1 MKIIK
6 SIETFLNRNLNNA
19 ENYVQSRPKANFLF
33 GALFEACDGLI
44 RSTKD
49 TTKTPPYIRSNV
61 DVKQYMGAVLVAL
74 FFGWVAPA
82 IYFYGFL
89 CVVPK
94 LIVSLGIGVFVVDV
108 IWVVLAREERI
119 NEGGFVTCLFIP
131 ALLPPQAPLWLI
143 GVGAAISILFRN
155 ILGGVGH
162 NLVNP
167 ALLGRLLL
175 TICFPSIVVTGWQ
188 EPFTGIPTVHSLIH
202 GVDAITHAT
211 PLIVY
216 KEIGETT
223 SFFSLMFGSGTGS
236 LGETCRIA
244 IIIMGIWLC
253 FKRIANWR
261 IPVAYLGSVFIFSA
275 VLSLIAENTVAPP
288 IFQLLSGGLIF
299 AAFFMA
305 TDPITTTY
313 SQIGK
318 WIFGIGCGLITVVI
332 RSFTPIPE
340 GIMYAILL
348 MNLIGIPIQSLI
360 LKIKYRKK

>member
-1 MKIIK
+1 M
-6 SIETFLNRNLNNA
+6 
-19 ENYVQSRPKANFLF
+19 
-33 GALFEACDGLI
+33 
-44 RSTKD
+44 
-49 TTKTPPYIRSNV
+49 
-61 DVKQYMGAVLVAL
+61 DVKQYMGGVLVAL
-74 FFGWVAPA
+74 FFGWVVPA

-94 LIVSLGIGVFVVDV
+94 LIVSFVVGVFVVDV
-108 IWVVLAREERI
+108 IWVILAREERI

-155 ILGGVGH
+155 ILGGVGN

-175 TICFPSIVVTGWQ
+175 TICFPTIVVTGWQ
-188 EPFTGIPTVHSLIH
+188 EPFTGIPTVQYLIH

-211 PLIVY
+211 PLIAY
-216 KEIGETT
+216 KETGEIA
-223 SFFSLMFGSGTGS
+223 SYFSLMFGSNTGS

-275 VLSLIAENTVAPP
+275 VLSLIVGNTVAPP
-288 IFQLLSGGLIF
+288 IFQILSGGLIF

-313 SQIGK
+313 SQSGK

-360 LKIKYRKK
+360 LKIKYR

>member
-1 MKIIK
+1 MKIFK
-6 SIETFLNRNLNNA
+6 SIETVLNKNLNRA
-19 ENYVQSRPKANFLF
+19 ENYVQSHARVNFLF

-44 RSTKD
+44 RSTKN
-49 TTKTPPYIRSNV
+49 TAQSPPYIRRGM
-61 DVKQYMGAVLVAL
+61 DAKQYMGGVLVAL
-74 FFGWVAPA
+74 FFGWVVPA

-94 LIVSLGIGVFVVDV
+94 LIVSYVIGVFVVDV

-119 NEGGFVTCLFIP
+119 SEGGFVTCLFIP

-175 TICFPSIVVTGWQ
+175 AICFPAIVVTGWQ

-211 PLIVY
+211 PLMVY
-216 KEIGETT
+216 KEIGETA
-223 SFFSLMFGSGTGS
+223 SYFSLMFGSNTGS
-236 LGETCRIA
+236 LGETCRVA
-244 IIIMGIWLC
+244 VIIMGIWLC

-275 VLSLIAENTVAPP
+275 VLSLLVGNTVAPP

-313 SQIGK
+313 SQTGK

-360 LKIKYRKK
+360 LKIKYR

>member
-1 MKIIK
+1 MKIYK
-6 SIETFLNRNLNNA
+6 SIETILNKNLNKA
-19 ENYVQSRPKANFLF
+19 ENFVQSRPKVNFLF

-49 TTKTPPYIRSNV
+49 TAQAPPYIRSNM

-74 FFGWVAPA
+74 FFGWIVPA

-94 LIVSLGIGVFVVDV
+94 LIISLAIGVFVVDV

-175 TICFPSIVVTGWQ
+175 AICFPAVVVTGWQ
-188 EPFTGIPTVHSLIH
+188 EPFSGIPTEHERKIRRGLTYFFINHQRCCVRYRIHS
-202 GVDAITHAT
+202 
-211 PLIVY
+211 
-216 KEIGETT
+216 
-223 SFFSLMFGSGTGS
+223 
-236 LGETCRIA
+236 
-244 IIIMGIWLC
+244 
-253 FKRIANWR
+253 
-261 IPVAYLGSVFIFSA
+261 
-275 VLSLIAENTVAPP
+275 
-288 IFQLLSGGLIF
+288 
-299 AAFFMA
+299 
-305 TDPITTTY
+305 
-313 SQIGK
+313 
-318 WIFGIGCGLITVVI
+318 
-332 RSFTPIPE
+332 
-340 GIMYAILL
+340 
-348 MNLIGIPIQSLI
+348 MN
-360 LKIKYRKK
+360 